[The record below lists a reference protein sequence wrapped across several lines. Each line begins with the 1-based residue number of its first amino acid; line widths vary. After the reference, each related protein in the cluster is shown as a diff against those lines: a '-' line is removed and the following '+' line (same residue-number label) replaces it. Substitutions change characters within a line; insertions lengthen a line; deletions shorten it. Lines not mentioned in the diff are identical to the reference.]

1 MSSHHFVREGQEPAL
16 LITRR
21 VTFESAMDLL
31 EWAPK
36 LIVTSDALES
46 VLSWGV
52 KIDVVVVEWGT
63 DQSVYD
69 LLADSHPVDIISC
82 DQNEPAIARALL
94 LSDSPVNVLTTGA
107 ADLLDVIGPFLAA
120 RDKPVVLF
128 ADHAKWTFHAKN
140 FKKWVPEGAVFYL
153 YRTRDDQVFDTN
165 GTISNGD
172 GYTAIQDGIVHFS
185 SDAPFWVVEQQIF

>member
-52 KIDVVVVEWGT
+52 KIDVAVVDWGT

-69 LLADSHPVDIISC
+69 LLADSHPVDIIPC
-82 DQNEPAIARALL
+82 DQNEPALERALL
-94 LSDSPVNVLTTGA
+94 LSEGPVNVLTTDV
-107 ADLLDVIGPFLAA
+107 ADLLDVIGPFLANLE
-120 RDKPVVLF
+120 KTVVLF
-128 ADHAKWTFHAKN
+128 ADHAKWTFHSKN
-140 FKKWVPEGAVFYL
+140 FKKWVPVGTVFYL
-153 YRTRDDQVFDTN
+153 YRTRGDQVFDTN
-165 GTISNGD
+165 GTKSNGD
-172 GYTAIQDGIVHFS
+172 GYAAIRDGIVHFS